1 MTTKEEIIQICVDN
15 GINKDIASKAIYA
28 KKYERILPKHKRQ
41 SFKGH
46 NLFTENQYKFCMKL
60 YYEYNLPIYKIAMMY
75 GISDVGL
82 GRIMK
87 ENKENTRGHN
97 IGKNSQNTFFQI
109 INRKDKAYF
118 LGLLAADGSVVSK
131 KKNHSSTTL
140 SLCLKKEDQYILQEF
155 IDRAKLDTEVKY
167 DNYIRNKEEK
177 QRNTIAY
184 IRINS
189 VNMCNDLVKYGI
201 IQNKSNKNSIF
212 IPNIR
217 KDLIPHFIRGYFD
230 GDGIA
235 FSDGKIGFCGSEKII
250 HQIKDYLCHNLDITN
265 NNINYNKF
273 NSIYYIQWSKKYDTY
288 QISNFLYKRCDNLFL
303 KRKRC
308 KIDKNYSLL

>member
-1 MTTKEEIIQICVDN
+1 MQIV
-15 GINKDIASKAIYA
+15 
-28 KKYERILPKHKRQ
+28 
-41 SFKGH
+41 
-46 NLFTENQYKFCMKL
+46 
-60 YYEYNLPIYKIAMMY
+60 
-75 GISDVGL
+75 
-82 GRIMK
+82 
-87 ENKENTRGHN
+87 
-97 IGKNSQNTFFQI
+97 
-109 INRKDKAYF
+109 
-118 LGLLAADGSVVSK
+118 
-131 KKNHSSTTL
+131 
-140 SLCLKKEDQYILQEF
+140 EDQYILQEF

-250 HQIKDYLCHNLDITN
+250 HQIKDCLCHNLDITN

-273 NSIYYIQWSKKYDTY
+273 NHIYYIQWSKKYDT
-288 QISNFLYKRCDNLFL
+288 
-303 KRKRC
+303 
-308 KIDKNYSLL
+308 